1 MIKSHIKEND
11 KFIGLAK
18 LELKSKNEEKAELGF
33 MISPD
38 FWGKRIGSVVGE
50 KLITVAQT

>member
-11 KFIGLAK
+11 EFIGLAK